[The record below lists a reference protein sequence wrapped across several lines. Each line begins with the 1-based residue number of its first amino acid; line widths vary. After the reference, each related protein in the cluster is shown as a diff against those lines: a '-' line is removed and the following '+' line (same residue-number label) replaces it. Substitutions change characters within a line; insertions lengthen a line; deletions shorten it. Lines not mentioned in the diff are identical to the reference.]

1 MVLGAVSEMR
11 MKTRYIFLI
20 INRITTVRIYQRMKE
35 FQQKRTGV
43 MQDS

>member
-11 MKTRYIFLI
+11 MKTRYIFII
-20 INRITTVRIYQRMKE
+20 INRITTVCIYQRMKE